1 MTSFVIAT
9 NEPCVR
15 EEEAEADAAD
25 ELNGGRR
32 EKGENEKRL

>member
-15 EEEAEADAAD
+15 EEEAEADAA